1 MVSHE
6 EDSITEQRWY
16 NRMKIEYLVVKY
28 HQTGVYYRALVTE
41 ERDLRQFV
49 VALFL
54 HVSIL
59 SAAEGF

>member
-1 MVSHE
+1 
-6 EDSITEQRWY
+6 
-16 NRMKIEYLVVKY
+16 MKIEYLVVKY